1 MDYDT
6 SLKILELT
14 EPITLKD
21 IKKAY
26 YKKAL
31 KLHPDKNKEPDAN
44 IKFKEL
50 NDAYQFLEKNKD
62 ENSTESKGHFSTINN
77 NYKDL
82 IKEMIRFFIPGVR
95 WNDLF
100 IDSTIFGILSNS
112 EKWSFKI
119 FKKLSKD
126 RMMEIYLFIQDHNSV
141 LHVPDSLLSKMFQCI
156 KNNMKEDNIVVLN
169 PNINDLFESTI
180 YKLNVDNRTFYIPL
194 WHSELTY
201 DVCGNDLIVQCV
213 PELEDNVS
221 IDANNNIYC
230 KFEGDINSVLK
241 NKKLQFKLGEKVF
254 EIPSDELLIKE
265 YQTYAFRGIGINIY
279 NPSNLF
285 DDSKKSNIYVDIH
298 FI

>member
-31 KLHPDKNKEPDAN
+31 KLHPDKNKEPDAS

-50 NDAYQFLEKNKD
+50 NEAYQFLQKNKD
-62 ENSTESKGHFSTINN
+62 KNSSGSKVILIINN

-82 IKEMIRFFIPGVR
+82 IKEMIHFFIPGVR

-100 IDSTIFGILSNS
+100 IDSIIFGILSNS

-141 LHVPDSLLSKMFQCI
+141 LHLP
-156 KNNMKEDNIVVLN
+156 IV
-169 PNINDLFESTI
+169 
-180 YKLNVDNRTFYIPL
+180 Y
-194 WHSELTY
+194 
-201 DVCGNDLIVQCV
+201 
-213 PELEDNVS
+213 
-221 IDANNNIYC
+221 
-230 KFEGDINSVLK
+230 
-241 NKKLQFKLGEKVF
+241 
-254 EIPSDELLIKE
+254 
-265 YQTYAFRGIGINIY
+265 
-279 NPSNLF
+279 
-285 DDSKKSNIYVDIH
+285 
-298 FI
+298 

>member
-6 SLKILELT
+6 SLKLLELT

-31 KLHPDKNKEPDAN
+31 KLHPDKNKEPDAS

-50 NDAYQFLEKNKD
+50 NEAYQFLQKNKD
-62 ENSTESKGHFSTINN
+62 KNSKETKGHFSTINN

-82 IKEMIRFFIPGVR
+82 IKEMIHFFIPGVR

-112 EKWSFKI
+112 EKWSLKI

-141 LHVPDSLLSKMFQCI
+141 LHVPDALLSKMFECI

-180 YKLNVDNRTFYIPL
+180 YKLNVDNRVFYIPL

-213 PELEDNVS
+213 PELEDNIC

-230 KFEGDINSVLK
+230 KFEGNINSVLK

-265 YQTYAFRGIGINIY
+265 YQTYAFRGKGINIY
-279 NPSNLF
+279 NPNNLF
-285 DDSKKSNIYVDIH
+285 DDSKKSNIYIDIH

>member
-50 NDAYQFLEKNKD
+50 NEAYQFLQKNKD
-62 ENSTESKGHFSTINN
+62 KNSTESKGHFSTINN

-82 IKEMIRFFIPGVR
+82 IKEMIHFFIPGVR

-180 YKLNVDNRTFYIPL
+180 YKLNVDNRVFYIPL

-230 KFEGDINSVLK
+230 KFEGDINSVLR

-265 YQTYAFRGIGINIY
+265 YQTYAFRGQGINVY
-279 NPSNLF
+279 NQSNLF